1 MRMELYMKIVVLIK
15 RTPDTEAVIK
25 VNDNNKIDSSKFKYI
40 INPYDE
46 YAIEEALRIKAKN
59 SAEVIVASFGPQASK
74 ECLLKAL
81 AMGVDKAIHI
91 ACEDVGLFDS
101 LTTAKVLVAML
112 KKEQADVILCGRQ
125 GIDDD
130 NMHVGI
136 MVAELMNLPH
146 VNGVTK
152 VELLDKEI
160 RLDREIEGG
169 QKEHHIASL
178 PIVIGA
184 HKSLNKPRYASL
196 PGIMRAKRKPYTVL
210 SLEDLDL
217 ELNSLVKANR
227 VVTVAYKRPP
237 EKPKGKILKDEPIEV
252 MVDKMVDF
260 LKNEAKVI

>member
-1 MRMELYMKIVVLIK
+1 MKIVVLIK

-25 VNDNNKIDSSKFKYI
+25 VDEDKKIDNSSFKYI

-46 YAIEEALRIKAKN
+46 YAVEEALRIKEKN
-59 SAEVIVASFGPQASK
+59 SAEVIVASFGPQKSK

-81 AMGVDKAIHI
+81 AMGADKAVHI
-91 ACEDVGLFDS
+91 ACEDIDMLDS
-101 LTTAKVLVAML
+101 LTTAKVIAAML
-112 KKEQADVILCGRQ
+112 KKEQADIILCGRQ

-130 NMHVGI
+130 NMHVGV

-169 QKEHHIASL
+169 QKEHYLANL
-178 PIVIGA
+178 PVVIGA

-196 PGIMRAKRKPYTVL
+196 PGIMKAKRKPYTVL
-210 SLEDLDL
+210 SLEDLGFDYS
-217 ELNSLVKANR
+217 SLIKANR
-227 VVTVAYKRPP
+227 VVTVAHSMPP
-237 EKPKGKILKDEPIEV
+237 EKPKGEILKDEPLEV
-252 MVDKMVDF
+252 MVDKMVSF
-260 LKNEAKVI
+260 LRNEAKVI